1 MALTGQEKTRPFGQS
16 NYGVYCCAVG
26 SFLRAQTAQAF
37 EKTGENKEKMPEG
50 RGKAACGGKRYAHAR
65 VFIHAARL
73 LIWSVSSMSQF

>member
-50 RGKAACGGKRYAHAR
+50 RENKGFRTAPGCAFTLRGY
-65 VFIHAARL
+65 
-73 LIWSVSSMSQF
+73 